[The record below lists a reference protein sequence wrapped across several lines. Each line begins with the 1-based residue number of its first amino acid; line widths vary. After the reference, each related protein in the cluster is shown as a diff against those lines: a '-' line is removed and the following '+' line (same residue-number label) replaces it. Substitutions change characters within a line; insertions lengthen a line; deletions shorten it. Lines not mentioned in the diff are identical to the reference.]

1 MSAINEF
8 CDVKDDITKVLRES
22 ISEVLDPNMNG
33 SVLAAQMD
41 AVLERLEQEDFKLTE
56 YDDIAVR
63 QIIEKVTVND
73 KVTITVTFKG
83 GVEIR
88 KML

>member
-1 MSAINEF
+1 M
-8 CDVKDDITKVLRES
+8 
-22 ISEVLDPNMNG
+22 LDPNLNG

-41 AVLERLEQEDFKLTE
+41 AVLERLKQEDFKLTE

-63 QIIEKVTVND
+63 QLIEKVTVND
-73 KVTITVTFKG
+73 KFTITVTFKG